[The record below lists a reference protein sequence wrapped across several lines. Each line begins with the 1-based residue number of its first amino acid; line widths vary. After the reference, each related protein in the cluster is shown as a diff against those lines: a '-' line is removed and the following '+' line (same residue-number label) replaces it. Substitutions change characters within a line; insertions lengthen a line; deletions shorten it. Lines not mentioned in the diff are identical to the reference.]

1 MLSVSF
7 FAGLKE
13 SGYIIYKTRACERG
27 QEFVSEPCWVPIF
40 QSALFRHR
48 GGLGLCLLWR
58 RVWSR
63 DAMAPPPPPRLCP
76 RQECCACTSSATWE
90 PLPKTGLSTTARQF
104 RGGRALESL
113 RVGLS
118 PQLGPASGILAYGG
132 ISFLTAFKEKHLL
145 NSLTME
151 KRLANA
157 FQKGS
162 DGKYFR
168 LCHQ

>member
-63 DAMAPPPPPRLCP
+63 DAMAPPPAPPALSPTRMLCVYLISYLGTTTQNWALYNRP
-76 RQECCACTSSATWE
+76 TVQRWKGSRESQSWPQSPAGPCIRDS
-90 PLPKTGLSTTARQF
+90 GLRWDLIPHCLQGKAFAKLFNHGEEVGKCFS
-104 RGGRALESL
+104 E
-113 RVGLS
+113 RVGW
-118 PQLGPASGILAYGG
+118 
-132 ISFLTAFKEKHLL
+132 
-145 NSLTME
+145 
-151 KRLANA
+151 
-157 FQKGS
+157 
-162 DGKYFR
+162 
-168 LCHQ
+168 